1 MVKSLI
7 NNAKK
12 ENIILEVKQNK
23 SSGALIN
30 ITNGIKEKYEVSNT
44 NFYNIKALIDNKT
57 VNIRTSKIDDVQGI
71 INEIK
76 STASLIEEKTE
87 NTLAKDIDI
96 NRVSSKKIEV
106 DLKKVLEELLSLE
119 KLKDKY
125 KEISHLEIDFAYD
138 YNEISIINETASL
151 YDNNLIF
158 SYGASIV
165 VKKEDKTQSVYFN
178 KVSKEHNFEE
188 LKEDLIKK
196 IKDVINK
203 IDAESIESSKYNIV
217 LKNEA
222 AFSILRNITSLFNAE
237 KINKNLSCLSGKF
250 NKQIF
255 SDKITI
261 IEDPSNDLYPG
272 KRLFDDEGTKTYYKE
287 IVKNG
292 KFITKLY
299 DNKEALKDKTVSTGN
314 SFGVRNLY
322 IKPGEK
328 SFEDLVKACKNGAII
343 DRVEGLHSGLNTLTG
358 EFSLQAQGYKIKD
371 GKIKEALN
379 LIILTSNIF
388 ELFGNVKEVGNDLK
402 FKSLVGASPSLL
414 IENISISG
422 SKGEIK

>member
-196 IKDVINK
+196 IEDVINK

-314 SFGVRNLY
+314 SFGVRNIY

-371 GKIKEALN
+371 GKINEALN